1 MITEA
6 CGTKREGADP
16 CTCGNR
22 LFCFANFQ
30 AALTTRDI
38 QDKGVRLAAGLRKGR
53 LCAEASNN
61 DLSPARSGD
70 TNKGSVPSP
79 AAAGVRGDEFMGEV
93 APPCY
98 PAICGFRRLRLVSGG
113 GRAIERLPSPAAAG
127 RVRADNTGASV
138 HQIHRF
144 RRIPWRAA
152 VSDPEKANPKQTLL
166 SARHGLSAG
175 WSVCFFD
182 IAYAVMPAGR
192 IRPAP
197 LGFATFSAPA
207 RTCRSR

>member
-30 AALTTRDI
+30 AALATRDI
-38 QDKGVRLAAGLRKGR
+38 RGKGVRLAAGLRKGR

-70 TNKGSVPSP
+70 TNKGPDLLP
-79 AAAGVRGDEFMGEV
+79 CGRGDEFMGEV

-98 PAICGFRRLRLVSGG
+98 PAICGFRRLRWVSGG
-113 GRAIERLPSPAAAG
+113 GRAIERLPSPPRRAG
-127 RVRADNTGASV
+127 SERTTRGASV

-152 VSDPEKANPKQTLL
+152 VSDLEKANPKQTLL

-182 IAYAVMPAGR
+182 IVYAAMPAGR

>member
-61 DLSPARSGD
+61 DPGSARSGD

-79 AAAGVRGDEFMGEV
+79 AAAGDEFMEEV
-93 APPCY
+93 APPFY
-98 PAICGFRRLRLVSGG
+98 PAICGP
-113 GRAIERLPSPAAAG
+113 ACCDWYPAA
-127 RVRADNTGASV
+127 GAQSNGSLP
-138 HQIHRF
+138 HC
-144 RRIPWRAA
+144 
-152 VSDPEKANPKQTLL
+152 
-166 SARHGLSAG
+166 GG
-175 WSVCFFD
+175 
-182 IAYAVMPAGR
+182 
-192 IRPAP
+192 
-197 LGFATFSAPA
+197 
-207 RTCRSR
+207 

>member
-38 QDKGVRLAAGLRKGR
+38 QDKGVRFAAGQRKGR

-61 DLSPARSGD
+61 DLSPARSGN
-70 TNKGSVPSP
+70 TNKGPDLLP
-79 AAAGVRGDEFMGEV
+79 CGRGDEFMGEV

-98 PAICGFRRLRLVSGG
+98 PAICGPVCCDWY
-113 GRAIERLPSPAAAG
+113 PAAGAQSNG
-127 RVRADNTGASV
+127 FLPRRGGQGQSGQHGGFRAPNS
-138 HQIHRF
+138 
-144 RRIPWRAA
+144 
-152 VSDPEKANPKQTLL
+152 SL
-166 SARHGLSAG
+166 SAYSLARS
-175 WSVCFFD
+175 
-182 IAYAVMPAGR
+182 
-192 IRPAP
+192 
-197 LGFATFSAPA
+197 GF
-207 RTCRSR
+207 

>member
-30 AALTTRDI
+30 AALATRDI
-38 QDKGVRLAAGLRKGR
+38 RGKGVRLAAGLRKGR

-79 AAAGVRGDEFMGEV
+79 VAAGVRGDEFMGEV

-98 PAICGFRRLRLVSGG
+98 PAICGP
-113 GRAIERLPSPAAAG
+113 ACCDWYPAA
-127 RVRADNTGASV
+127 GAQSNGFLPRRGGQGQSGQ
-138 HQIHRF
+138 HGGF
-144 RRIPWRAA
+144 RTP
-152 VSDPEKANPKQTLL
+152 NPSL
-166 SARHGLSAG
+166 SAYSLARS
-175 WSVCFFD
+175 
-182 IAYAVMPAGR
+182 
-192 IRPAP
+192 
-197 LGFATFSAPA
+197 GF
-207 RTCRSR
+207 